1 MMRILKKFAA
11 ILIIITSVYFLFG
24 NILNF
29 PGNFEYLVEGIEGF
43 AGITKIYNVFG
54 WTIFRPV
61 SNISFI
67 ILGVILLF
75 EKK

>member
-1 MMRILKKFAA
+1 MMSIIKKLAA

-24 NILNF
+24 NILDL
-29 PGNFEYLVEGIEGF
+29 PRNFEYLVGGIDRF
-43 AGITKIYNVFG
+43 DVIQIYNAFG

-61 SNISFI
+61 SYFSFI
-67 ILGVILLF
+67 ILGVVLLF